1 MSRNKKRK
9 GKKTNILLGFI
20 CIILVGVLGTILVM
34 SYNTEQEETK
44 RLTELAGNQ
53 QSGIE
58 DYEAVKEHAAQLEK
72 ASSEDENTEDA
83 DNSETKKSKKK
94 EDTAGEEDAEDP
106 AQAEDTAEAEAPRTI
121 SGVVCWG
128 DDLIN
133 GEESNTY
140 SYMAVLQKLLTD
152 NGYNLTVI
160 NKTLQGGGTL
170 SMMKMAGVSDET
182 LQGYIA
188 KHQQAANGAQLN
200 VTETGIRDLTEEQ
213 TTRNDMDCVP
223 VIFMGYYGGWNH
235 DPAELAEQQEQI
247 LNTFQNKDQFIV
259 VGTRPMDGS
268 VTSEALDYITGNDL
282 LNVNN
287 DCIYVL
293 HPALTKSI
301 DKLQRKKIKHFNL
314 FVLGKGM
321 SVPQDKLMQLV
332 ADYRNNTIK
341 KSDFDSKYYSKQM
354 KKD

>member
-34 SYNTEQEETK
+34 SYNTEQEEAK

-94 EDTAGEEDAEDP
+94 EDTAGEEDAEET
-106 AQAEDTAEAEAPRTI
+106 AQAEDTTEAEAPRTI

-200 VTETGIRDLTEEQ
+200 VTEI
-213 TTRNDMDCVP
+213 
-223 VIFMGYYGGWNH
+223 
-235 DPAELAEQQEQI
+235 
-247 LNTFQNKDQFIV
+247 
-259 VGTRPMDGS
+259 
-268 VTSEALDYITGNDL
+268 
-282 LNVNN
+282 
-287 DCIYVL
+287 
-293 HPALTKSI
+293 SI
-301 DKLQRKKIKHFNL
+301 NEGDA
-314 FVLGKGM
+314 
-321 SVPQDKLMQLV
+321 P
-332 ADYRNNTIK
+332 
-341 KSDFDSKYYSKQM
+341 KYYVTDHHVAIIDRHTWNQAQM
-354 KKD
+354 MLLGGEEARDKKEKKRRANNASPFTNLTYGVDGCNEPMFRIGYNTPLYTYTDERSAKAEP